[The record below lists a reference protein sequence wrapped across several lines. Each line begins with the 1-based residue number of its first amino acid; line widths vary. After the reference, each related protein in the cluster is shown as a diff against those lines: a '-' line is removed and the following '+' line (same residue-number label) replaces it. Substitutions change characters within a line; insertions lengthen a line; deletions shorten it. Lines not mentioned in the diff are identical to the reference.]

1 MSSPFKLFPKPS
13 ANETSCWISPCFLS
27 AHRFAQI
34 DITRLRPFFY
44 TRIPHSPPQPSQ
56 SQKGGHSLKQTGE
69 FARRCKRISLTL
81 PIRVSYQESDKYQW
95 TEQSRL
101 VDVNHFG
108 AGFTLTRPVEVGRLI
123 QLTIPLP
130 LQLRCF
136 DHAEP
141 MYSVWSLVRHAS
153 AIRMAQHQE
162 VALFRVGV
170 GFVGKQPPQSYE
182 KDPTLRYEP
191 LPITTEQ
198 TSWSRLGARPLPKQ
212 RREARLVIPL
222 EVLVET
228 LDENGKPCLQEY
240 TVTETLSSLGTCVP
254 TNLEVGVGRIL
265 RITSPR
271 DQVSLFAAIRSRMIA
286 PDGIARLGLE
296 FIGSRWPLH
305 RD

>member
-1 MSSPFKLFPKPS
+1 M
-13 ANETSCWISPCFLS
+13 
-27 AHRFAQI
+27 
-34 DITRLRPFFY
+34 
-44 TRIPHSPPQPSQ
+44 
-56 SQKGGHSLKQTGE
+56 
-69 FARRCKRISLTL
+69 RRSKRISLTL
-81 PIRVSYQESDKYQW
+81 PIRVSYQESDGYKW

-123 QLTIPLP
+123 QLAIPLP

-153 AIRMAQHQE
+153 AIRLAQHQDA
-162 VALFRVGV
+162 ALFRVGV
-170 GFVGKQPPQSYE
+170 GFVGKQPPLSYE
-182 KDPTLRYEP
+182 EDPTLKYEP
-191 LPITTEQ
+191 LPVTTGQ
-198 TSWSRLGARPLPKQ
+198 TSLWRLGVSPLAKQ
-212 RREARLVIPL
+212 RRETRLIIPL

-254 TNLEVGVGRIL
+254 TNLDVGVGRVL
-265 RITSPR
+265 RITSTR
-271 DQVSLFAAIRSRMIA
+271 DNVSLFAAIRSRTVA